1 MKTEI
6 LIPTKENI
14 LKCAEFLKEGGVL
27 VCPTE
32 TVYGLVANAFSKE
45 AVEKI
50 FEIKKR
56 PKTKALSCNIS
67 SFEMFF
73 KLTNC
78 ESLILKKLTEKF
90 WPGPLTVVVEKKK
103 EVLNLVTAN
112 KKTVAVRFSSNEV
125 LKKLTEYCN
134 FPLVVPSANVSGF
147 KSKTTVLEVY
157 KELKG
162 KVKFMLDGKETQFKK
177 ESTIIEIKGENFEIL
192 RQGAVEKEEILNVLC

>member
-6 LIPTKENI
+6 LTSTKENI
-14 LKCAEFLKEGGVL
+14 LKCAEFLKEDGVL

-45 AVEKI
+45 AVEKV
-50 FEIKKR
+50 FEIKNR

-67 SFEMFF
+67 SSKMFF

-78 ESLILKKLTEKF
+78 ESL
-90 WPGPLTVVVEKKK
+90 
-103 EVLNLVTAN
+103 
-112 KKTVAVRFSSNEV
+112 V

-147 KSKTTVLEVY
+147 KSKTNVLEVY
-157 KELKG
+157 EELKG
-162 KVKFMLDGKETQFKK
+162 KVKFMLDGKETHFKK
-177 ESTIIEIKGENFEIL
+177 ESTIIEIKGENFKIL
-192 RQGAVEKEEILNVLC
+192 RQGAIEKEEILNILF